1 MPPIGKV
8 YNFTDKASISCL
20 QTWKTILTT
29 ATKRRPMNYY
39 FRIES
44 GFNKV
49 YNHSKWVENL
59 KSICLHENV
68 KRKGYFLEE
77 KYFSENR

>member
-1 MPPIGKV
+1 MCMPPIGKV

-20 QTWKTILTT
+20 QTWKTIPKT

-49 YNHSKWVENL
+49 YNHSKLV
-59 KSICLHENV
+59 
-68 KRKGYFLEE
+68 
-77 KYFSENR
+77 